1 MSVEGRVVGL
11 NRRQFL
17 RQSSV
22 GLTAGWLLPQLDAAG
37 ANDRI
42 SIGIIGCGT
51 RGRHL
56 FTQLARN
63 RESCNVTVLAVCDV
77 WRVARERMAD
87 QVEQHFGAR
96 PLCFSRYQE
105 LLELKHIDG
114 VTIATPDFLH
124 SPILSA
130 AARAGKDA
138 YCEKPM
144 ALTLD
149 QANDAVA
156 VVRENQRVVQIGTQR
171 RSSGQFRAAAD
182 LIRSG
187 ALGRLVEIET
197 GWHDDKPRWDR
208 SSDDLKAKDV
218 DWPAFLDELP
228 ARPFD
233 ARRLRC
239 WQLYRD
245 YSLGPVG
252 LLGSHLID
260 VATWLAGE
268 PYPRSAV
275 AHGGTYIWTEREQPD
290 LIECLFEFPSGFLLR
305 YSTRLANSR
314 VQPEVTVYGTRGTFD
329 TDSWAAHPEGG
340 GSERLPEP
348 VVAEPEPS
356 VGHVRNWLDC
366 MRSRQDPNAT
376 VEMGHAHSVAAILGN
391 RAMWSGRKQIFD
403 SERQAIRGV

>member
-1 MSVEGRVVGL
+1 LSL

-17 RQSSV
+17 RRSSF
-22 GLTAGWLLPQLDAAG
+22 GFTAGLLLPKLRAAG

-42 SIGIIGCGT
+42 GIGMIGCGT

-63 RESCNVTVLAVCDV
+63 RKKCNITVAAVCDV

-87 QVEQHFGAR
+87 QVEERFGRR
-96 PLCFSRYQE
+96 PKCFSRYQE
-105 LLELKHIDG
+105 LLELLDVDG
-114 VTIATPDFLH
+114 VTIATPDFVH

-144 ALTLD
+144 AMTLE
-149 QANDAVA
+149 QANDALA
-156 VVRENQRVVQIGTQR
+156 VVRQERRVVQIGTQR
-171 RSSGQFRAAAD
+171 RSSEQFRAAAA
-182 LIRSG
+182 LIASG
-187 ALGRLVEIET
+187 VLGRLVEIET
-197 GWHDDKPRWDR
+197 GWHDDKPRWER
-208 SSDDLKAKDV
+208 RVDDWKAADV
-218 DWPAFLDELP
+218 DWPAFLGELP

-233 ARRLRC
+233 PRRLVC

-260 VATWLAGE
+260 VATWFAGD

-275 AHGGTYIWTEREQPD
+275 AHGGTFTWTEREQPD
-290 LIECLFEFPSGFLLR
+290 LIECLYEFPSGFLLR

-314 VQPEVTVYGTRGTFD
+314 HQPEATFYGTRGIFD
-329 TDSWAAHPEGG
+329 TDSWQARPDGGGEERLAAPVDVEPPPEG
-340 GSERLPEP
+340 
-348 VVAEPEPS
+348 
-356 VGHVRNWLDC
+356 VGHLRNWLDC
-366 MRSRQDPNAT
+366 LRSREDPNAT
-376 VEMGHAHSVAAILGN
+376 VEMGHAHSVAAILAN
-391 RAMWSGRKQIFD
+391 RALWSGRKQLYD
-403 SERQAIRGV
+403 AERREIRSA